1 MKVKAVMLGLL
12 VLIGGLMLSA
22 CGDFVGSGKMATEDR
37 TVSSFNE
44 VEISGLGK
52 AIITQGGTAA
62 LRIEADDNVIG
73 NIESKIEGSR
83 LKIGFKNG
91 MNLTTARITYYITAP
106 NLTAIETSGAA
117 SIEADALTTS
127 SLRVKVSGA
136 GDVRLGGKADS
147 LDLQM
152 SGAGSLKADK
162 FEVANGK
169 VSISG
174 AGSADVTVSGKLD
187 VSLSGVGSVTYGG
200 NPQVNQN
207 ISGLGSVKKR

>member
-1 MKVKAVMLGLL
+1 MKVKAVTIGLL
-12 VLIGGLMLSA
+12 VIIGGLLLSA
-22 CGDFVGSGKMATEDR
+22 CGDLVGSGKMVTEDR
-37 TVSSFNE
+37 AVGSFSE
-44 VEISGLGK
+44 LEISGLGK
-52 AIITQGGTAA
+52 AIITQGNTPA

-73 NIESKIEGSR
+73 NIESKVEGNR
-83 LKIGFKNG
+83 LKINFKNG
-91 MNLTTARITYYITAP
+91 MNLTTGRITYYVTVP
-106 NLTAIETSGAA
+106 NLTVIDTSGAA
-117 SIEADALTTS
+117 SIEADALNTS

-136 GDVRLGGKADS
+136 GDLRLGGKAES

-152 SGAGSLKADK
+152 SGAGNLKAEK
-162 FEVANGK
+162 FEVASAK

-200 NPQVNQN
+200 NPQISQN